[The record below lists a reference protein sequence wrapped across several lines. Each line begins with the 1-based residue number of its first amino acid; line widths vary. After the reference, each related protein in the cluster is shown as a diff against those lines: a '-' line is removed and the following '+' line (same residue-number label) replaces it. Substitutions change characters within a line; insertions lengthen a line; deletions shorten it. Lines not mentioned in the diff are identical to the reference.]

1 MSQSIDKRI
10 VEMKFDNKQFESGIQ
25 TSVKSLDE
33 LKKGLDFDKSV
44 KSLSGLEKAGRSF
57 DLSGISN
64 SVQSISDRF
73 SAMGIIGMTALQNIA
88 NSAYNC
94 GKRIASAL
102 TIDPVKTGFNEYETQ
117 IGAIQTILANT
128 SDAMDKAGYS
138 QQQRLDIVNGKL
150 DELNAYADKTIY
162 NFTEMTRNIGT
173 FTAAGVELDTA
184 VSSIQGIANL
194 AAVSGSTSQQA
205 STAMYQLSQAI
216 STGTVRLMDWNS
228 IVNAG
233 MGGELFQ
240 KALMRTADTMGVTG
254 DEAQEMFAKL
264 KNGEVS
270 FRDSLASG
278 WLTSDILTSTLGQ
291 ISMDFEQIAK
301 DNGLLLAD
309 GSADIEAA
317 KNLMRSAL
325 TTEGYTDDQIEEII
339 ALAETATDAATKVK
353 TVTQLFDTLKESLQ
367 SGWTQSWEYIIGDF
381 EEAKEL
387 LTGISDY
394 FGAIIGQSADSR
406 NAILSDWKALG
417 GRNELINTFWN
428 IVHSIENVSKVIKGA
443 FTEFFPPATGQQ
455 LFDITK
461 KISDFTAKIKAAT
474 ENSELMGKVGRV
486 FRGVAAALDIVKTAA
501 GWAWDGFKKLLGMTE
516 GAAGGFLDFI
526 AGIGDWIVSLRDSIK
541 NSKTFQGILDGL
553 GTAAASVRDLLVGG
567 IKKVGAFF
575 TNLWNKVKA
584 TGIFTKIG
592 DWFNSFIGKIPE
604 FIGKI
609 KDWGKSIVDWV
620 RNSETLK
627 TAWNNIKGFFEPIIN
642 GISDFGGKLWEAIQ
656 SFFGADTSG
665 EGSLWDKI
673 KARFTVFGEKIGE
686 WFEGIKPKLAEAWEK
701 VKAFVSNLFAK
712 TIPEYFSNLKMK
724 AITKWPWLEKV
735 FAFFEE
741 AWAKVKAFCDPIIEK
756 IKPIGEKLW
765 ESIKNLFGGGKNAPK
780 EGEISF
786 GESLKNMVS
795 DSWEKIKSF
804 FSNFFTNTIPQWF
817 DKLKGID
824 WGGILKTAL
833 GIFTGI
839 KLLKAISGIGKL
851 GSGLASIGD
860 GLKGVGGL
868 MKDIGKNGLTITKV
882 FKKKDSFATSL
893 LKVAA
898 AIGIL
903 VASIVILANM
913 EAGKAWKG
921 IGLLTLIAGE
931 LLLITALFKKIDANG
946 DALLKAA
953 GAVALLVIPIYLLGS
968 MDTGKALK
976 GILGVGLVLT
986 ELAIFMKI
994 AGKGMDKK
1002 QSFIGLA
1009 IAVNLLVF
1017 AVKGLG
1023 NMDTGAALQGVIG
1036 LGAVLLELS
1045 LFMNKTNTK
1054 KIGGMIS
1061 LALAVNLLVLAVKS
1075 IGKMNTK
1082 TLIKGVLGLGGIMAA
1097 FSVLIN
1103 ASKGMKFGSA
1113 LLLLLT
1119 MAGSMILFVEMF
1131 KQVEGMNMDSM
1142 LKFAAS
1148 LATVMLSM
1156 SIAMKVISMIP
1167 ISGAL
1172 TGLAGFAILV
1182 VGVGALITAL
1192 GWLQSEWGGLT
1203 DFLEGGGNILGQI
1216 GRALGKFVGGIA
1228 GGFMEGMNLP
1238 QIGTD
1243 LSNFMTNAQGFIDG
1257 AKNIDGSTVSGVTAL
1272 SGAIL
1277 AIGGTEFV
1285 NALVSLFTGENPVTK
1300 FSKDIVTLGQA
1311 LTAYAFSVLPMAIV
1325 PTSVLDRS
1333 VSVATALA
1341 GVARQIPATGG
1352 IVGLITGIGDLGTF
1366 STNIKSLGTGL
1377 ADFATEISAI
1387 DDSKFNQTKID
1398 AVIAV
1403 ATGLASLESNLEGQG
1418 GLEDAIEGVKSLSKF
1433 SEGMEPFG
1441 TGLNDF
1447 ITQVKMVEYDP
1458 KTDGEKMTAV
1468 IEIGKKLAELE
1479 GSLEAQ
1485 GGWEDAIEGV
1495 KSLSEFSTGM
1505 SPFAAG
1511 LNSFITQ
1518 VKLVE
1523 YNPDTDNEKL
1533 YAVIEIGKALAELE
1547 KNLEAQGGWA
1557 DAIEGI
1563 KSLSNFGGEMPDFA
1577 TGLNN
1582 FITQVSALDSKNY
1595 DADKIEKA
1603 LAVATAI
1610 NDLNK
1615 NLPST
1620 DGWVQGIM
1628 GTQDLGLFSENIK
1641 KVGEALASF
1650 STSVSGATVD
1660 KAEDAVTA
1668 LDVIRT
1674 FTSTLDADDGLW
1686 TNIGKFFG
1694 GSKEN
1699 TLLGY
1704 AENMRKVGEDLNAF
1718 STNIEVVEIDNISK
1732 ASDVIEAIGAFI
1744 GVLNT
1749 SGSVFD
1755 AIGSFFGGSKGS
1767 TLITMSN
1774 DMSTFGVN
1782 IGKLAEGIQNIEVT
1796 TTNFEGAK
1804 KLFENFKTFNEEVG
1818 KYGDISY
1825 STQMSDLIWI
1835 LDDFGASLAL
1845 FQTNL
1850 GTTDVSSLSTA
1861 SSIISTLVGL
1871 AASAANIDPAN
1882 VAIIGSILEEYG
1894 KISFQG
1900 FITGFTSSSGEAV
1913 SAVTGLI
1920 SQITVEIQNDT
1931 TVASAAIALSGA
1943 GVSALRETQI
1953 NWNNAGK
1960 YLGSG
1965 IANGISSMAG
1975 RIRSSAINAAS
1986 GAINAIRIT
1995 WSIHSPSKIGTGLGT
2010 NFGLSVASGIGET
2023 GKIIEQTSSDIGE
2036 RAINS
2041 ARTMLNNLSYMTDD
2055 INPEPTIRPVLD
2067 LSDVTTG
2074 FQTIDGLFNSQRTME
2089 GNFFGGLTS
2098 LRSGRAMMAEQNG
2111 ATNRNDNRD
2120 VVNELQSLSKRFDD
2134 LSAAVSNMQV
2144 VLDTGV
2150 LVGQTAS
2157 QMDAQLGTYA
2167 SRRGRGN

>member
-1 MSQSIDKRI
+1 VSQNIDKRI
-10 VEMKFDNKQFESGIQ
+10 VEMQFDNKQFENGIQ

-44 KSLSGLEKAGRSF
+44 KALSSLEKAGRSF
-57 DLSGISN
+57 DLSDISN

-73 SAMGIIGMTALQNIA
+73 SAMGIIGMTVLQNIA

-102 TIDPVKTGFNEYETQ
+102 TIDPVKTGFSEYETQ

-162 NFTEMTRNIGT
+162 NFTEMTKNIGT

-228 IVNAG
+228 VVNAG

-240 KALMRTADTMGVTG
+240 KALMRTAEAMGVTG
-254 DEAQEMFAKL
+254 DEAKEMFGKL
-264 KNGEVS
+264 KTGEVS
-270 FRDSLASG
+270 FRDSLSSG
-278 WLTSDILTSTLGQ
+278 WLSSDILTATLNQ
-291 ISMDFEQIAK
+291 MSMDFAQIAK
-301 DNGLLLAD
+301 ENNLYLED
-309 GSADIEAA
+309 GTADIEAA

-325 TTEGYTDDQIEEII
+325 TSEGYSNDQIEDII
-339 ALAETATDAATKVK
+339 ALAEEATDAATKVK
-353 TVTQLFDTLKESLQ
+353 TLTQLVDTMKESIQ

-381 EEAKEL
+381 TEAKEL

-394 FGAIIGQSADSR
+394 FGAIIGKSADSR
-406 NAILSDWKALG
+406 NAILADWKALG

-428 IVHSIENVSKVIKGA
+428 IVHSIENVANVIKGA
-443 FTEFFPPATGQQ
+443 FAEFFPPTTGQQ
-455 LFDITK
+455 LFNITK

-474 ENSELMGKVGRV
+474 ENSELMGKVSRV

-516 GAAGGFLDFI
+516 GTAGGFLDFA

-541 NSKTFQGILDGL
+541 NSETLQVVLGGL
-553 GTAAASVRDLLVGG
+553 GAAAVFVRDLVVGG
-567 IKKVGAFF
+567 IKKIGSVF
-575 TNLWNKVKA
+575 TNLWNKIKA
-584 TGIFTKIG
+584 TGIFTKVG
-592 DWFNSFIGKIPE
+592 DWLDSFIGRIPE

-609 KDWGKSIVDWV
+609 KDLGKSIVDWV
-620 RNSETLK
+620 KDSEMLK
-627 TAWNNIKGFFEPIIN
+627 TAWNSIKGFFEPIID
-642 GISDFGGKLWEAIQ
+642 GIADFGGKLWEAIQ

-665 EGSLWDKI
+665 KGTLWDKI
-673 KARFTVFGEKIGE
+673 KARFAAFGEKIGE
-686 WFEGIKPKLAEAWEK
+686 WFETIKPKLTEAWQKAK
-701 VKAFVSNLFAK
+701 VFMSNLFTK
-712 TIPEYFSNLKMK
+712 TIPEFFRNLKMK

-741 AWAKVKAFCDPIIEK
+741 AWVKVKAFCDPVVEK
-756 IKPIGEKLW
+756 IKLLGEKLW
-765 ESIKNLFGGGKNAPK
+765 ESIQNLFGGGKNAPK
-780 EGEISF
+780 EREISF

-795 DSWEKIKSF
+795 GSWEKIKSF
-804 FSNFFTNTIPQWF
+804 FTNFFTNTIPQWF
-817 DKLKGID
+817 GKLKGID
-824 WGGILKTAL
+824 WGRTLKTAF

-851 GSGLASIGD
+851 GSGLAAIGD

-903 VASIVILANM
+903 VGAIVILANM

-931 LLLITALFKKIDANG
+931 LLIITALFKKIDANG

-953 GAVALLVIPIYLLGS
+953 AAVALLVIPVYLLGN
-968 MDTGKALK
+968 MDTRAALK
-976 GILGVGLVLT
+976 GIVGVGLILT
-986 ELAIFMKI
+986 ELALFMKI

-1009 IAVNLLVF
+1009 IAINLLVF
-1017 AVKGLG
+1017 AVKSLG
-1023 NMDTGAALQGVIG
+1023 NMDTGAALQGVVG
-1036 LGAVLLELS
+1036 LGLVLFELS

-1054 KIGGMIS
+1054 KISGMIS
-1061 LALAVNLLVLAVKS
+1061 LALAVNLLVLAVRS
-1075 IGKMNTK
+1075 IGNMNTK
-1082 TLIKGVLGLGGIMAA
+1082 TIIKGVLGLGGVMAA
-1097 FSVLIN
+1097 FSILIN
-1103 ASKGMKFGSA
+1103 ASKGLKFGSA

-1119 MAGSMILFVEMF
+1119 MAGSMILFVQMF

-1182 VGVGALITAL
+1182 VGVGALVAAL
-1192 GWLQSEWGGLT
+1192 GWLQSEWGGMT
-1203 DFLEGGGNILGQI
+1203 DFLEGGGNVLGQI

-1238 QIGTD
+1238 QIGSD
-1243 LSNFMTNAQGFIDG
+1243 LSDFMTNAQGFIDG
-1257 AKNIDGSTVSGVTAL
+1257 AKNIDGKTVSGVTSLA
-1272 SGAIL
+1272 GAIL
-1277 AIGGTEFV
+1277 AIGGTEFL
-1285 NALVSLFTGENPVTK
+1285 NALIGLFTGENPVTK

-1311 LTAYAFSVLPMAIV
+1311 LTAYAFAVLPMAVV

-1341 GVARQIPATGG
+1341 GVAGQIPTSGG
-1352 IVGLITGIGDLGTF
+1352 IVGLITGIGDLETF
-1366 STNIKSLGTGL
+1366 GANIKSLGTGL
-1377 ADFATEISAI
+1377 ADFATEISTI

-1398 AVIAV
+1398 AVVSV

-1433 SEGMEPFG
+1433 SEGIEPFG
-1441 TGLNDF
+1441 EGLNSF
-1447 ITQVKMVEYDP
+1447 ISQVKMIEYDP
-1458 KTDGEKMTAV
+1458 KTDGGKMTAV
-1468 IEIGKKLAELE
+1468 IEIGTKLAELE
-1479 GSLEAQ
+1479 KNLEGQ
-1485 GGWEDAIEGV
+1485 GGWEDAIDGV
-1495 KSLSEFSTGM
+1495 KSLSGFSTGM
-1505 SPFAAG
+1505 SPFAEG

-1518 VKLVE
+1518 VKLIKYDPE
-1523 YNPDTDNEKL
+1523 TDNDKL
-1533 YAVIEIGKALAELE
+1533 YAVIEIGKALADLE
-1547 KNLEAQGGWA
+1547 KSLEAQGGWA

-1563 KSLSNFGGEMPDFA
+1563 KSLSLFGGEMPNFA
-1577 TGLNN
+1577 TGLNS
-1582 FITQVSALDSKNY
+1582 FISQVSLLDDENY
-1595 DADKIEKA
+1595 DENKIEKA

-1610 NDLNK
+1610 NELNK

-1620 DGWVQGIM
+1620 DGWAQGIM

-1668 LDVIRT
+1668 LDVIRA
-1674 FTSTLDADDGLW
+1674 FISTLDEEDGLW
-1686 TNIGKFFG
+1686 QNIGKFFG

-1704 AENMRKVGEDLNAF
+1704 AANMRKVGEDLNAF
-1718 STNIEVVEIDNISK
+1718 STNIEAVEIGNIGK
-1732 ASDVIEAIGAFI
+1732 ASDVIEAIGTFI
-1744 GVLNT
+1744 SGLTT
-1749 SGSVFD
+1749 SGSVFES
-1755 AIGSFFGGSKGS
+1755 IGNFFGGSKGS
-1767 TLITMSN
+1767 TLTTMSGN
-1774 DMSTFGVN
+1774 MATFGVN
-1782 IGKLAEGIQNIEVT
+1782 IGKLADGIQNIEVT

-1804 KLFENFKTFNEEVG
+1804 KLFENFKLFNDEVG

-1825 STQMSDLIWI
+1825 SSQMSDLIWI

-1845 FQTNL
+1845 FQTNV
-1850 GTTDVSSLSTA
+1850 GTTDVASLSSAT
-1861 SSIISTLVGL
+1861 SIIQTLVGL
-1871 AASAANIDPAN
+1871 AASAAGVDPAN
-1882 VAIIGSILEEYG
+1882 VTVVGSILEEYG

-1900 FITGFTSSSGEAV
+1900 FLTGLTNASGDAV
-1913 SAVTGLI
+1913 AAVTGLI
-1920 SQITVEIQNDT
+1920 SQIKVEIQNDT
-1931 TVASAAIALSGA
+1931 TVSTAATELSIT
-1943 GVSALRETQI
+1943 GVSALRATWIDWQ
-1953 NWNNAGK
+1953 NAGI

-1965 IANGISSMAG
+1965 VANGIGRMAG
-1975 RIRSSAINAAS
+1975 IIKNSALSAAR

-1995 WSIHSPSKIGTGLGT
+1995 WSINSPSKVGEELGRYWDL
-2010 NFGLSVASGIGET
+2010 GLSGGMDKYAGLIS
-2023 GKIIEQTSSDIGE
+2023 QSSTDIGKS
-2036 RAINS
+2036 AIDT
-2041 ARTMLNNLSYMTDD
+2041 ARSVLNNLSYMTDNID
-2055 INPEPTIRPVLD
+2055 AEPTIRPVMD
-2067 LSDVTTG
+2067 LSDVTNG
-2074 FQTIDGLFNSQRTME
+2074 FQTIDGLFNGQRTME
-2089 GNFFGGLTS
+2089 GNFFGGITS
-2098 LRSGRAMMAEQNG
+2098 LRSGRALMAEQNG
-2111 ATNRNDNRD
+2111 ITTRNDNRD
-2120 VVNELQSLSKRFDD
+2120 IVSELQSLSKRFDD
-2134 LSAAVSNMQV
+2134 LSSAVSNMQV